1 MLDRIRAALAAG
13 VDYVQIRE
21 KSLSTRDLFR
31 LVEGAVAVRRSGRLL
46 VNDRADVALACGAD
60 GVHLPAERPPATEIR
75 ALAAQSKARLA
86 LDDAGP
92 GFLVGVS
99 CHSVEE
105 VERAAA
111 EAADFAVLGP
121 IFTTPGKGSP
131 LGLEPLELAARLPI
145 PVLALGGLT
154 LENAGRCLEAG
165 AAGVAGIRLFQN
177 AADLADVVRKLKAL

>member
-21 KSLSTRDLFR
+21 KSLPTRELFR
-31 LVEGAVAVRRSGRLL
+31 LAEGAVAARRSGRLL

-60 GVHLPAERPPATEIR
+60 GVHLPAERPPAAQVR
-75 ALAAQSKARLA
+75 ALAGR
-86 LDDAGP
+86 

-105 VERAAA
+105 VERAAG
-111 EAADFAVLGP
+111 EGADFVVLGP
-121 IFTTPGKGSP
+121 IFTSPGKGPP
-131 LGLEPLELAARLPI
+131 LGLRPLELAARLPI
-145 PVLALGGLT
+145 PVFALGGVT
-154 LENAGRCLEAG
+154 VENARQCLEAG

-177 AADLADVVRKLKAL
+177 AADLVEVVAQLKSMGTAEARG